1 MCHSCKGLGK
11 RIEVDIDRLID
22 WDKTIREGAIN
33 HPDHK
38 VGGWNWRE
46 MVAVQLFDVDKKL
59 GDFSESELH
68 DFLYAENIPI
78 EKKHG
83 AGTYS
88 KKYEGIA
95 HRLERM
101 YINKAEDELSTA
113 RKNAYQKYFIYS
125 DCRDCHGSRLNE
137 RARSILI
144 NGKNIAQLAEMELT
158 ELDVFLAGVT
168 GDIARP
174 MVTKIRQILG
184 HLIEIGVGY
193 LSLNRPVVTLS
204 GGESQR
210 VKMARQLDCDL
221 VDMIYVMDEPSIG
234 LHPRDTD
241 KLIEMLY
248 KLRDKGNSIFVVE
261 HDPDIIRCAEWIVD
275 IGPRSG
281 IHGGELVYT
290 GSYGGL
296 LKSEGLTGQYLG
308 RKNENNIQRK
318 TSDEFIDLN
327 GVNVNNLKNI
337 SVRIPRGVLTC
348 VTGVAG
354 SGKSSLIHSHFVRRF
369 PDAIVVDQNAINGN
383 IRSNPVTF
391 IGIFDKIRKE
401 FAQATNSD
409 PSLFSFNSKGAC
421 PKCNGKG
428 YLSFEM
434 HFLDD
439 IKITC
444 DECNGQRYTEEVLK
458 LKYKAR
464 NIFDILNMTVDQAV
478 EFFSNPEIRR
488 RLKILSDVGL
498 GYLQIGQPLATLSG
512 GESQRIKLA
521 SELHKKGN
529 IYVMDEPTTGLHP
542 ADIERLLAII
552 KRLVRN
558 HNTVIV
564 IEHNLEVIRHAD
576 WIIDLGPEG
585 GSKGGELLFQGL
597 PEDLIKSN
605 VSYTGRYLKMLLA

>member
-1 MCHSCKGLGK
+1 
-11 RIEVDIDRLID
+11 
-22 WDKTIREGAIN
+22 
-33 HPDHK
+33 
-38 VGGWNWRE
+38 
-46 MVAVQLFDVDKKL
+46 
-59 GDFSESELH
+59 
-68 DFLYAENIPI
+68 
-78 EKKHG
+78 
-83 AGTYS
+83 
-88 KKYEGIA
+88 
-95 HRLERM
+95 
-101 YINKAEDELSTA
+101 
-113 RKNAYQKYFIYS
+113 
-125 DCRDCHGSRLNE
+125 
-137 RARSILI
+137 
-144 NGKNIAQLAEMELT
+144 
-158 ELDVFLAGVT
+158 
-168 GDIARP
+168 
-174 MVTKIRQILG
+174 
-184 HLIEIGVGY
+184 
-193 LSLNRPVVTLS
+193 
-204 GGESQR
+204 
-210 VKMARQLDCDL
+210 
-221 VDMIYVMDEPSIG
+221 
-234 LHPRDTD
+234 
-241 KLIEMLY
+241 
-248 KLRDKGNSIFVVE
+248 
-261 HDPDIIRCAEWIVD
+261 
-275 IGPRSG
+275 
-281 IHGGELVYT
+281 
-290 GSYGGL
+290 
-296 LKSEGLTGQYLG
+296 
-308 RKNENNIQRK
+308 
-318 TSDEFIDLN
+318 
-327 GVNVNNLKNI
+327 
-337 SVRIPRGVLTC
+337 
-348 VTGVAG
+348 
-354 SGKSSLIHSHFVRRF
+354 
-369 PDAIVVDQNAINGN
+369 
-383 IRSNPVTF
+383 VTF

-458 LKYKAR
+458 LKYKDR